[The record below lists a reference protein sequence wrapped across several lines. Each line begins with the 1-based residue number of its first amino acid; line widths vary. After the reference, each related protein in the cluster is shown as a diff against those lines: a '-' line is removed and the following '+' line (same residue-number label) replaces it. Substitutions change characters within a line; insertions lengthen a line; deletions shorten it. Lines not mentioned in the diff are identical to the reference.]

1 MSMVYLE
8 LKGISKSF
16 PGVKANDHISLEIEK
31 GEVLAV
37 VGENGAG
44 KTTLMNILYG
54 FYQPDEG
61 EIWIDGRLASI
72 HSPSD
77 AIALKIGMVHQHF
90 TLVPVFTVA
99 ENIVLGAEPTRFKAV
114 LDFKGAVKKARELS
128 QRFGLNVDP
137 TAVVESIP
145 VGQQQ
150 RVEILKTLYRGAE
163 TLILDEPTSVLTP
176 QETQELFKTIK
187 MLSSE
192 GKTILFVSH
201 KLKEVL
207 SIADRIAVLRNGKVR
222 GVVKVKETNE
232 RELAKLM
239 VGRDVVLEVK
249 KSPPLVGEVLLETKG
264 LKALNSKGLLALK
277 GVSLQLRAGE
287 ILGIAGVEGNGQTE
301 LVEALTGL
309 RKLEAGEIWIK
320 RNRLKKYNPGEVRQ
334 KGLGHIPEDRQKRGL
349 VLPFTVAYNLIL
361 GRQTQTPFS
370 RRGWLSFAQIDTSAE
385 ERISLFDIRPP
396 RKNVEAKNLSGGNQ
410 QKVILARE
418 LSFAPPII
426 IAAQPTRGLDVGATE
441 FVYERLLK
449 ARAEGTAILLV
460 SLDLEEIMSLSDRI
474 IVLYEGEIRGELDA
488 SQATEEE
495 LGLLML
501 GVKRTDEV
509 KA

>member
-1 MSMVYLE
+1 L
-8 LKGISKSF
+8 
-16 PGVKANDHISLEIEK
+16 GVKAKDHSSLKREK
-31 GEVLAV
+31 GEVIAV

-128 QRFGLNVDP
+128 QRFGLNVDS

-150 RVEILKTLYRGAE
+150 RVEILKALYRGAE

-222 GVVKVKETNE
+222 GMVKVKETNE

-320 RNRLKKYNPGEVRQ
+320 GNR
-334 KGLGHIPEDRQKRGL
+334 H
-349 VLPFTVAYNLIL
+349 
-361 GRQTQTPFS
+361 
-370 RRGWLSFAQIDTSAE
+370 
-385 ERISLFDIRPP
+385 
-396 RKNVEAKNLSGGNQ
+396 
-410 QKVILARE
+410 
-418 LSFAPPII
+418 
-426 IAAQPTRGLDVGATE
+426 
-441 FVYERLLK
+441 
-449 ARAEGTAILLV
+449 
-460 SLDLEEIMSLSDRI
+460 
-474 IVLYEGEIRGELDA
+474 
-488 SQATEEE
+488 
-495 LGLLML
+495 
-501 GVKRTDEV
+501 
-509 KA
+509 